1 MKVLIVQSLMKQ
13 YRVAFFQQL
22 HRALLRDGVHLQVA
36 YSKPRFCE
44 SLKGGNAS
52 LPPEIGEEVDGRW
65 LFGNRV
71 LYQPIIRNIAAADLI
86 IIEQA
91 NKYLLNPLI
100 LGLSRSKQKK
110 VAFWGHGRNRQGDST
125 TLSERVKR
133 RTVTWVD
140 WWFAYTGAVRDYVVQ
155 LGFPARRVTV
165 VNNSVD
171 TSAFEQRLAEVTT
184 NDLSGARK
192 SLDLPE
198 HAIVGLFCG
207 SLYPD
212 KYLDFLLGA
221 AIRIRKTLPNFHL
234 LIIGGGTDSCKVQ
247 AAAQRHN
254 CIHYLGPRFGHE
266 KATYFRLA
274 SVFLMPDSV
283 GLAILDALC
292 AGLPLIT
299 TNVPTHG
306 PEVGYLQD
314 GMNGVIV
321 ERDAGSYANSVAQLL
336 NNRALLAELQEG
348 AARSSRKYSMQHMV
362 ENFRMG
368 IIDCMQSQQD
378 MAVVK

>member
-1 MKVLIVQSLMKQ
+1 MKVLIIQSLMKQ

-22 HRALLRDGVHLQVA
+22 HRALLRDGIHLQVA
-36 YSKPRFCE
+36 YSKPTFCE
-44 SLKGGNAS
+44 SLKGDNAS
-52 LPPEIGEEVDGRW
+52 LPPEIGAEVDGRW

-100 LGLSRSKQKK
+100 LGLSRTKLKK
-110 VAFWGHGRNRQGDST
+110 VAFWGHGRSRQGKGTSF
-125 TLSERVKR
+125 SERVKR

-140 WWFAYTGAVRDYVVQ
+140 WWFAYTGEVRDYIVQ
-155 LGFPARRVTV
+155 FGFPARRVTV
-165 VNNSVD
+165 VNNSLD
-171 TSAFEQRLAEVTT
+171 TSMFEQLLAEVTT
-184 NDLSGARK
+184 NDLSGARR

-207 SLYPD
+207 SLYPV
-212 KYLDFLLGA
+212 KHLDFLLSA
-221 AIRIRKTLPNFHL
+221 AIRIRKTLPDFHL
-234 LIIGGGTDSCKVQ
+234 LVIGEGTDSSKVE
-247 AAAQRHN
+247 AAARCHN
-254 CIHYLGPRFGHE
+254 WIHYLGSRFDRE

-299 TNVPTHG
+299 TNAPTHG
-306 PEVGYLQD
+306 PEVEYLQD
-314 GMNGVIV
+314 GVNGVIV
-321 ERDAGSYANSVAQLL
+321 ARDAGSYANSVAQLL
-336 NNRALLAELQEG
+336 NNRALLAKLQEG

-362 ENFRMG
+362 ENFRLG
-368 IIDCMQSQQD
+368 IVDCTQSQQ
-378 MAVVK
+378 